1 MNWSGWGRFLRTK
14 GPVLGA
20 HEMNT
25 NRTDPFAWAL
35 VVVATVAATVG
46 APVWLVALL
55 AVAALGADGLMRAL
69 GRP

>member
-1 MNWSGWGRFLRTK
+1 
-14 GPVLGA
+14 
-20 HEMNT
+20 MNT

-35 VVVATVAATVG
+35 VAVAAVAATLG
-46 APVWLVALL
+46 APVWLVGLL